1 MFSQKA
7 VVSSCALLLVLLV
20 TAGAFAADSK
30 PLPSSLAAKIE
41 TLQANAAAVRPM
53 QTLTVTA
60 LGGIRGVVH
69 GLDSA
74 DVGLV
79 YVNAWTDS
87 IPKEGYYYKGFAV
100 VDSTFSYQID
110 SLAAGRYYVSI
121 WAEGYANKYYPDV
134 SDFSRARPVPVLEGQ
149 ITDHINFTMEK
160 LSPGTGR
167 ISGRVVDDA
176 GHPVFHAI
184 VYVHASD
191 EPFNFGKAE
200 TDLDGH
206 FVIEGLKAGSY
217 LVQIV
222 SERFLGEFYDNV
234 YDAAAATLVS
244 VTEPGETVL
253 ADIALSVGASLS
265 GRVVDQ
271 NDRPVVG
278 AHVQAM
284 IPRAD
289 GTISDKPE
297 FYEQNSTKTDED
309 GFYRIQGLAPGAYV
323 VTAIFYD
330 AWYSCYAYYPE
341 GQNPAQ
347 ARTVTVQADEQI
359 EHIDIRMRIQSGA
372 GSVSGRV
379 LDRSGQP
386 FEGASVYLQSL
397 YDPAFAGPYF
407 GMSARTDRE
416 GKYNFERVP
425 VGSYQISCWA
435 QSGWQSA
442 YRWWPDGEN
451 MEQAQVLQ
459 VNENDHLDAIDF
471 NLPIT
476 IGRSSI
482 HGYVLDSQGR
492 PLTWANVQVTPVSES
507 ETAAQ
512 SFVYAST
519 DSNGFYQIDQLTA
532 GDYLVYASYWE
543 NQSFG
548 RQWWDHKD
556 SVGLADKLQLADGEK
571 RGKVDFELT
580 VKPAYGAIV
589 GTVTDA
595 ATGLP
600 IPRAY
605 IEIKIEKMEFNKMM
619 RPFWY
624 YPFYAFTDENGFFAF
639 ESLREGSYIL
649 SAYCNG
655 GFAYY
660 QNGWSVEEATPVQ
673 VIGGVKTEA
682 NFSMKLRNDGNGVIS
697 GLVEQDYDI
706 QPVDETGNAVSPG
719 RNAAGFQTVSAHAI
733 EGAVVIAKPALTI
746 LQWPQSEMFYTAVTG
761 PDGTYQLTGLPAGD
775 YYVKSFSAY
784 YMTEYFD
791 NVFDP
796 SEATLVSVTE
806 TEPRGDVNFKLSPI
820 YYLFLKESAL
830 DSRTYNGAM
839 VYGRITDKDG
849 NAVPDATVY
858 LLDENGN
865 AVGVTN
871 STADGS
877 YQLAGMNAGN
887 YTLQAVKMGFAA
899 TYNGNVGSNELA
911 ERINVG
917 NGTLQVD
924 LTLSTLAPTGV
935 ESSDNAAL
943 PESVVLFGN
952 YPNPFNPSTQ
962 IRFSLPKAL
971 EVTLAVYDL
980 SGREVARLQK
990 GKLSAGVHTIEW
1002 NGRSAASGV
1011 YVYHLHA
1018 GSQVVRGKMVMLK

>member
-820 YYLFLKESAL
+820 YYLFLKESSL